1 MMRQDGVVR
10 GIVLAT
16 LLTVALEVG
25 ILGLNGVDVNPFD
38 VGALQAQTGLGNNLP
53 DASIDCD
60 NDQDGGT
67 DFGESAECFANGVR
81 DWFYDNQDLIFYSL
95 AGLAIGV
102 GILSGGLILAGLAPE
117 IFGGAGL
124 LAAYGVPITYVET
137 AGGIA
142 ATTNFSSQFYLL
154 TTAISALSFDAAAYL
169 AELAGAG
176 QSSPRARPASASDI
190 ALPGPVAVTVPS
202 AGRIVRAC
210 RRGQQRAQ
218 RRRGGRAAPGRAL
231 AVQ

>member
-16 LLTVALEVG
+16 ILTVALEVG
-25 ILGLNGVDVNPFD
+25 VLGLNGVDVNPFD
-38 VGALQAQTGLGNNLP
+38 VGAAQAQTATGDNPP

-60 NDQDGGT
+60 GDQDGGT
-67 DFGESAECFANGVR
+67 DFGESAECFANSAR

-95 AGLAIGV
+95 AGLAVGV
-102 GILSGGLILAGLAPE
+102 GIISGGLVLAGLAPE

-169 AELAGAG
+169 ADLAEAG
-176 QSSPRARPASASDI
+176 PSSPPARGASGFDL
-190 ALPGPVAVTVPS
+190 ALPGPVAVNVPS
-202 AGRIVRAC
+202 ASRIVRAC
-210 RRGQQRAQ
+210 RRVKHRPLC
-218 RRRGGRAAPGRAL
+218 RR
-231 AVQ
+231 V